1 MLLIKQKK
9 YLNKMPTITKKQNKS
24 KAEEITSKPYVLT
37 LHNDDYNSFDHVINC
52 LMKVCKHE
60 YTQAEQCANIVHN
73 NGKCDVKYGD
83 LETISEMKN
92 KLKAAGLSVTMEA
105 N

>member
-1 MLLIKQKK
+1 MA
-9 YLNKMPTITKKQNKS
+9 TITRTKTKS
-24 KAEEITSKPYVLT
+24 KVQEVLSKPYKLI
-37 LHNDDYNSFDHVINC
+37 LHNDDYNTFDWVITC

-60 YTQAEQCANIVHN
+60 QEQATQCAHIVHYQ
-73 NGKCDVKYGD
+73 GKCDVKYGD

-92 KLKAAGLSVTMEA
+92 KLRSAGLSATIEE